1 MSALPNVGVRRK
13 WLRLIFPAGE
23 LGQVTPRSSLLHRVF
38 CSIRLNHS
46 TKGHRP
52 ELPQV
57 CPQTKGEGM
66 TYSIWMYGCEKKGC
80 VTATTTLTDRN
91 NQGHRLAKRVH
102 RGPACLLP
110 PSLQVSWTWSFP
122 AVTGSP
128 NVCRYRIFC
137 VFFKIRNTFKIY
149 SGWKIS

>member
-23 LGQVTPRSSLLHRVF
+23 LGQVTPRSSLLRRVF

-57 CPQTKGEGM
+57 CLQTKGEGM

-80 VTATTTLTDRN
+80 VTATTTLTEIIKDIVW
-91 NQGHRLAKRVH
+91 QKEYTEAQLVSCLQ
-102 RGPACLLP
+102 AC
-110 PSLQVSWTWSFP
+110 
-122 AVTGSP
+122 
-128 NVCRYRIFC
+128 R
-137 VFFKIRNTFKIY
+137 
-149 SGWKIS
+149 